1 MKKSVFKITL
11 CDLVQKSIDKLEQA
25 CINRDQQHLGNSVKV
40 LWNERKSAQLGYE
53 ADTAATPSE
62 VAGNFLILTTLSNRY
77 AA

>member
-11 CDLVQKSIDKLEQA
+11 CDLVQKSIDKLEQP

-40 LWNERKSAQLGYE
+40 LWKEKSAQLGYE
-53 ADTAATPSE
+53 TDTAATSSE
-62 VAGNFLILTTLSNRY
+62 VAGSFLILTTLSNRY